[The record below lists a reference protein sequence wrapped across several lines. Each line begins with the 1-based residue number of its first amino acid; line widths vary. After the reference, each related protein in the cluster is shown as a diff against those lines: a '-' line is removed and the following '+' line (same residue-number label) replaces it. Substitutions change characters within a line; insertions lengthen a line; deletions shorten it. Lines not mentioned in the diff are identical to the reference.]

1 MKKFGPML
9 DEIFNLAHY
18 LPDGTTKNYPIK
30 VCKDP
35 DPDGTRY
42 ATYENG
48 VSLVLTKA
56 RFERIRASQGKSIRP
71 CHMPYRLI
79 ESLKLA

>member
-18 LPDGTTKNYPIK
+18 LPDGTTKGYSIK
-30 VCKDP
+30 VCRHP

-56 RFERIRASQGKSIRP
+56 CFERIRASQGKNSRP
-71 CHMPYRLI
+71 YHMPHKLI
-79 ESLKLA
+79 ESLNLV